1 MRNDTDLISTVVDEL
16 DKAIS
21 VSISR
26 CTDDLRGFGVLFSAG
41 LDSTLVAKISE
52 DIGKDVVLYSVG
64 LDGSQDQ
71 EYVHEAGK
79 TLKSPIKCKVIDPD
93 EVEAY
98 ARKVIKT
105 IGSFNPL
112 DVSIGIPFYIA
123 CEMARDD
130 GVSHVLCG
138 QGADE
143 LFAGYHRYL
152 AMSMSDL
159 RAALIVDVEK
169 ARRSIDNRDHL
180 IAKANSLELI
190 TPFLDPNLVRVA
202 LKISPDLKIQGGVRK
217 FVLREVAKRR
227 GLQNSIV
234 LREKKAIQYSTGVDK
249 VLRKIA
255 KRERLD
261 LKSYCRDVYDN
272 IIGESDL

>member
-1 MRNDTDLISTVVDEL
+1 MGNDTDLISTVVEEL
-16 DKAIS
+16 DRAIS
-21 VSISR
+21 ASISR
-26 CTDDLRGFGVLFSAG
+26 CTADLEGFGVLFSAG

-52 DIGKDVVLYSVG
+52 DLGKEVVLYSVG
-64 LDGSQDQ
+64 LEGSQDQ
-71 EYVHEAGK
+71 EYVREAGK
-79 TLKSPIKCKVIDPD
+79 TLRSPIKRRVIDPD

-98 ARKVIKT
+98 VRKVIET
-105 IGSFNPL
+105 IGGFNPL

-130 GVSHVLCG
+130 GVLHVLCG

-143 LFAGYHRYL
+143 LFAGYYRYL
-152 AMSMSDL
+152 AMSMGDL
-159 RAALIVDVEK
+159 QAALVVDVEK
-169 ARRSIDNRDHL
+169 ARRSADNRDHL
-180 IAKANSLELI
+180 IARANSLELI
-190 TPFLDPNLVRVA
+190 TPFLDPDLVRVA
-202 LKISPDLKIQGGVRK
+202 LKISPDLKIHGGVRK

-227 GLQNSIV
+227 GLPDSIV

-261 LKSYCRDVYDN
+261 LKSYCRDVFDSV
-272 IIGESDL
+272 IG